1 MCRLQCVKAQ
11 AEPTHHL
18 IRQLN
23 QFTGGWSIAGA
34 EHKMRHWAV
43 WVYAGGT
50 GRFGMSRKFLSSVS
64 RTGITAVR
72 GCSYSSAECSLALNT
87 AGPGE
92 LSSSRGAHQ
101 SVTPGSAFQGIWE
114 PVRLRPRPTISQWTC
129 LVHLGNGIRA
139 CCIKVV
145 L

>member
-23 QFTGGWSIAGA
+23 QLHRQLEHCWSRAQNAALSCVGFCRRDRKDWHVWKVSVLGEQGWHYCTVI
-34 EHKMRHWAV
+34 
-43 WVYAGGT
+43 
-50 GRFGMSRKFLSSVS
+50 
-64 RTGITAVR
+64 
-72 GCSYSSAECSLALNT
+72 GCSCSSADHSLALNT
-87 AGPGE
+87 AGPGD
-92 LSSSRGAHQ
+92 LSSRAAHQ
-101 SVTPGSAFQGIWE
+101 RVTPGRAFQGIE
-114 PVRLRPRPTISQWTC
+114 CVKLRPRLTISQWIC
-129 LVHLGNGIRA
+129 LLHFGNNIRA